1 MVPDLNDAWL
11 DLPYAH
17 GGHCGSGRL
26 RVEDADFQVDENLG
40 YDPDGDGEHVMIH
53 IRKRAMN
60 TDQVARAL
68 ARLADVPLRDVS
80 YAGMKDRNAVTT
92 QWFSVGLAGRPEP
105 DWSQLNDDR
114 LEVLVSARHRRK
126 LRRGD
131 LEGNR
136 FRLRIRDL
144 DGDRECLESRLAAIA
159 AQGVPNY
166 FGDQRFGRGGG
177 NLDKAEAMLLRGKRE
192 RDRHLRGLY
201 MSAARSFLF
210 NRVLARR
217 VAEGSWN
224 QLLGGEL
231 VTMDDMD
238 FIFELDPD
246 EPGLAR
252 RLAAFEIH
260 PSGPLWGR
268 GRLRTKDEAL
278 AAETAALAD
287 WQEWR
292 DSLEHVGLDQ
302 DRRALRISPRGFAW
316 DWEGDDLI
324 LAFSLPAGA
333 YATALLRELIEP
345 READR
350 G

>member
-1 MVPDLNDAWL
+1 MPDLNDAWL
-11 DLPYAH
+11 ELPYAH

-40 YDPDGDGEHVMIH
+40 YEPDGDGEHVMIH

-68 ARLADVPLRDVS
+68 ARLADVPARDVS

-105 DWSQLNDDR
+105 DWSPLNDDR
-114 LEVLVSARHRRK
+114 LAVLASARHRRK

-144 DGDRECLESRLAAIA
+144 DVDRQCLAARLAAIA

-166 FGDQRFGRGGG
+166 FGDQRFGRDGG
-177 NLDKAEAMLLRGKRE
+177 NLDKAEAMLLHGQRE

-224 QLLGGEL
+224 QLLSGEL

-238 FIFELDPD
+238 FIFDLDPD

-278 AAETAALAD
+278 AVETAALAD

-292 DSLEHVGLDQ
+292 DGLEHVGLDQ

-316 DWEGDDLI
+316 EWEGDDLM

-333 YATALLRELIEP
+333 YATALLRELIES

-350 G
+350 D